1 MAKIL
6 FTWELGQGVGH
17 CAPYVRLIAGLQ
29 EAGHE
34 VSFAPRYLDKANA
47 VFGPL
52 RTRIYQAPYIP
63 PQHVATITPV
73 NSFAR
78 ILHNNGYDSVAHL
91 LSLVDAWGNLIDL
104 IEPDLV
110 VFDYS
115 PTAMLAAR
123 DQQIARLA
131 IGTGF
136 HLPPRCQPMPG
147 FHDKW
152 RPELVDPQLLT
163 FENTLLQTINTAL
176 AQRGIS
182 QLDCV
187 AALFDATPTVL
198 RTVPEMDHYGARPD
212 GNYVGV
218 FTAMG
223 GAQPIW
229 PETSGP
235 RIFAYLKMF
244 PTLPELLGHLRE
256 RDCPTL
262 IYGDNLPAEITQKF
276 ASPSLNFLS
285 APLDLSAV
293 ADTAGLAIGNGTH
306 GTTTELL
313 LAGVPQLM
321 LPLYGEQEIVANNVQ
336 RLGAGLSAPR
346 RLPKPMVTKLQ
357 ELLSNPSYRAAA
369 RSVAEVHRARAGES
383 PSSAMRTFIN
393 NVLAA
398 KI

>member
-1 MAKIL
+1 M
-6 FTWELGQGVGH
+6 
-17 CAPYVRLIAGLQ
+17 
-29 EAGHE
+29 
-34 VSFAPRYLDKANA
+34 
-47 VFGPL
+47 
-52 RTRIYQAPYIP
+52 
-63 PQHVATITPV
+63 
-73 NSFAR
+73 
-78 ILHNNGYDSVAHL
+78 
-91 LSLVDAWGNLIDL
+91 
-104 IEPDLV
+104 
-110 VFDYS
+110 
-115 PTAMLAAR
+115 
-123 DQQIARLA
+123 
-131 IGTGF
+131 
-136 HLPPRCQPMPG
+136 
-147 FHDKW
+147 
-152 RPELVDPQLLT
+152 
-163 FENTLLQTINTAL
+163 
-176 AQRGIS
+176 
-182 QLDCV
+182 
-187 AALFDATPTVL
+187 
-198 RTVPEMDHYGARPD
+198 
-212 GNYVGV
+212 
-218 FTAMG
+218 
-223 GAQPIW
+223 
-229 PETSGP
+229 
-235 RIFAYLKMF
+235 
-244 PTLPELLGHLRE
+244 LGHLRE